1 LSSSLFV
8 LALLEIASP
17 RQGSAFTGQFYH
29 SKRLGFIQDEGCNNS
44 LLFSKIYLFLK
55 IKNKK

>member
-1 LSSSLFV
+1 LSSSLFFW
-8 LALLEIASP
+8 ALLEIASP

-44 LLFSKIYLFLK
+44 LLFSKIYFLKK